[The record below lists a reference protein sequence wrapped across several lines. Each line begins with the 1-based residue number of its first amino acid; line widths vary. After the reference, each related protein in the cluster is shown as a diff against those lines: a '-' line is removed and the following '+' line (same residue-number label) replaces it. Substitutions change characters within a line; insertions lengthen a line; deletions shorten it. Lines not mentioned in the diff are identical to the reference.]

1 VLRVLVTL
9 VFAGLV
15 ATAGATV
22 FVYSGLYDIAATQQH
37 TAPVFWVLKTTM
49 RRAVGPHAREVVHV
63 PPLDDPARIAHGRV
77 LFQTHCMRCHGAPG
91 LPPEPFALG
100 LRPAPANLANTG
112 IEWPPAH
119 LYWTIK
125 HGLKLTGMPAWQF
138 RLREDELWALVAY
151 VRKMPYETPRQ
162 FQDELRAFLAAQR
175 ASAPG
180 EAAAVEVDVRESLGG
195 IGAGDPDRGRHVILQ
210 YACISCHEIP
220 GVVGASVPVGPP
232 LDGMGV
238 RSFIAGVLQNTP
250 ANMARWLREPQ
261 RFLPDGAMPN
271 LGVREQDARDMAAYL
286 ETLR

>member
-1 VLRVLVTL
+1 VLRVVLTL
-9 VFAGLV
+9 VVAGIV
-15 ATAGATV
+15 GAVGAGA

-37 TAPVFWVLKTTM
+37 TAPVFWVLKTAM
-49 RRAVGPHAREVVHV
+49 RRAVGHHAREVEHV
-63 PPLDDPARIAHGRV
+63 PPLDDPARVAQGRA
-77 LFQTHCMRCHGAPG
+77 LFQAHCMRCHGAPG
-91 LPPEPFALG
+91 VPPEPFALG

-112 IEWPPAH
+112 IEWPPTH

-138 RLREDELWALVAY
+138 RLQDDELWALVAY
-151 VRKMPYETPRQ
+151 VRKLPYETPRQ
-162 FQDELRAFLAAQR
+162 FQDELRSYVVAQR
-175 ASAPG
+175 AAPAKASAG
-180 EAAAVEVDVRESLGG
+180 AAVIRESLGG

-210 YACISCHEIP
+210 YGCITCHEIP
-220 GVVGASVPVGPP
+220 GAVGASVPVGPP

-250 ANMARWLREPQ
+250 VNMAQWLREPQ